1 MAAGGET
8 GKAAGLE
15 AEEVPVVEEARS
27 FKDLVRR
34 SWGSLQSAPLSRSIR
49 LPSPRQMRPA
59 AGRGEELPRARW
71 SRQCR

>member
-1 MAAGGET
+1 VPCAVSEGRSNMAAGGEP

-34 SWGSLQSAPLSRSIR
+34 SWGSLRSAPFPRSIR
-49 LPSPRQMRPA
+49 LPSRR
-59 AGRGEELPRARW
+59 R
-71 SRQCR
+71 